1 MSVDSVVG
9 GEHTLRISMSTRS
22 ATRQN
27 PFPATAKKAT
37 RARTR
42 RNHQALLA
50 TEASPYYQIWVLTNL
65 TAKPFI
71 VRFGERFDLN
81 LTDWRILLTLADKPG
96 ITAQGLADYTGLDK
110 MSVSRVVRKLEAQD
124 RLVRENSEADRR
136 SFHLN
141 LTEAGWAVY
150 EEIAVAAIE
159 RETQV
164 YAGLSAAEV
173 KTLHELLG
181 KLSVRARLPMG

>member
-1 MSVDSVVG
+1 
-9 GEHTLRISMSTRS
+9 MSTTTAPRPKPS
-22 ATRQN
+22 GPAAKKRATGTRQQGH
-27 PFPATAKKAT
+27 
-37 RARTR
+37 R
-42 RNHQALLA
+42 ALLA

-65 TAKPFI
+65 TAKPF
-71 VRFGERFDLN
+71 VLRFGERFDLN

-124 RLVRENSEADRR
+124 RLVRENSESDRR

-164 YAGLSAAEV
+164 YAGLTAAEV
-173 KTLHELLG
+173 KTLHLLLG
-181 KLSVRARLPMG
+181 KLSVRARLPMN

>member
-1 MSVDSVVG
+1 
-9 GEHTLRISMSTRS
+9 MSTAKAIRPKS
-22 ATRQN
+22 
-27 PFPATAKKAT
+27 PAAPAKK
-37 RARTR
+37 RSEGGRKR
-42 RNHQALLA
+42 RHQALLV

-81 LTDWRILLTLADKPG
+81 LTDWRIMLTLADKPG

-141 LTEAGWAVY
+141 LTDAGWAVY

-164 YAGLSAAEV
+164 YAGLSAGEV

-181 KLSVRARLPMG
+181 KLSVRARLSIN

>member
-1 MSVDSVVG
+1 MKTRNASRPDS
-9 GEHTLRISMSTRS
+9 IAPS
-22 ATRQN
+22 
-27 PFPATAKKAT
+27 AKKAS
-37 RARTR
+37 RASRKR
-42 RNHQALLA
+42 GHQPLLI

-65 TAKPFI
+65 TAKPFM

-81 LTDWRILLTLADKPG
+81 LTDWRIMLTLADKPG

-110 MSVSRVVRKLEAQD
+110 MSVSRVVRKLESQD

-141 LTEAGWAVY
+141 LTDAGWAVY

-164 YAGLSAAEV
+164 YAGLSAEEV
-173 KTLHELLG
+173 KTLHGLLG
-181 KLSVRARLPMG
+181 KLSARARLSMG

>member
-1 MSVDSVVG
+1 M
-9 GEHTLRISMSTRS
+9 TTRNAS
-22 ATRQN
+22 RQN
-27 PFPATAKKAT
+27 PTTAPAKKGS
-37 RARTR
+37 RAKPR
-42 RNHQALLA
+42 RGHQTLLV

-71 VRFGERFDLN
+71 ARFGERFDLN

-110 MSVSRVVRKLEAQD
+110 MSVSRVVRKLEAQG

-136 SFHLN
+136 SFHLD
-141 LTEAGWAVY
+141 LTDAGWEVY

-159 RETQV
+159 REAQV
-164 YAGLSAAEV
+164 YAGLSEKEIRA
-173 KTLHELLG
+173 LHQLLG
-181 KLSVRARLPMG
+181 KLSVQARLSMN

>member
-1 MSVDSVVG
+1 
-9 GEHTLRISMSTRS
+9 MSTRKAPRPKPS
-22 ATRQN
+22 A
-27 PFPATAKKAT
+27 PPAKKVS
-37 RARTR
+37 RGSRPR
-42 RNHQALLA
+42 GHRALLV

-71 VRFGERFDLN
+71 ARFGERFDLN

-141 LTEAGWAVY
+141 LTDAGWAVY

-164 YAGLSAAEV
+164 YAGLSASEV
-173 KTLHELLG
+173 KTLHQLLG
-181 KLSVRARLPMG
+181 KLSVRARLPMN